1 MIDTPIHNY
10 IENTTTSVQIAFNL
24 GAEAVELSGIYPDKQ
39 NWYSKSGYSQ
49 RIDIIN
55 WGGEEVGR
63 AGIKTI
69 FIGLSFGI
77 TIKMDGG
84 IFR

>member
-1 MIDTPIHNY
+1 MIDKSIHNY
-10 IENTTTSVQIAFNL
+10 IENTTPSVQIAFNL

-39 NWYSKSGYSQ
+39 NWYRKYGYSQ

-55 WGGEEVGR
+55 WGGEAVGR

-77 TIKMDGG
+77 CNKDEWRN
-84 IFR
+84 F

>member
-1 MIDTPIHNY
+1 MIDTLTHNY
-10 IENTTTSVQIAFNL
+10 IENTIPSMQIAFNL
-24 GAEAVELSGIYPDKQ
+24 GAEAVELTGIYPDKP
-39 NWYSKSGYSQ
+39 NWYRKSGYNQ

-55 WGGEEVGR
+55 WGGEAVGR